1 MNKLDQSVDIGLYDD
16 GFYYF
21 DMETVPLPHYSTE
34 SNAGLNPSMSK
45 IISIQYQ
52 HLSPSTGKPLGRL
65 KILREWEY
73 DSSERS
79 IIMEF
84 KKLFIDKGRNYFI
97 PVGNNL
103 QFENKFMKFKLRQFC
118 NLRGLQL
125 GNRMMIDL
133 KPILVLMNGCTFTNY
148 SAIIG
153 KSNKAKEMATW
164 YVEKQYYDI
173 EQYIIDEAE
182 NFVNF
187 YIYLLSQ
194 FPNLR
199 RGYQGILDMKKSVV
213 NQR

>member
-1 MNKLDQSVDIGLYDD
+1 MNSLDRSVDIGPYDD

-21 DMETVPLPHYSTE
+21 DIETVPLPHYSAE
-34 SNAGLNPSMSK
+34 SNAGLDPSMSK

-52 HLSPSTGKPLGRL
+52 HLSPSTGKPLERL
-65 KILREWEY
+65 KILREWESG
-73 DSSERS
+73 SSERS

-103 QFENKFMKFKLRQFC
+103 RFENMFMKFKLRQFC
-118 NLRGLQL
+118 NLHGLQL
-125 GNRMMIDL
+125 GNRMMVDL

-164 YVEKQYYDI
+164 YLDKQYDII
-173 EQYIIDEAE
+173 EQYIIEEAE
-182 NFVNF
+182 NFVSF
-187 YIYLLSQ
+187 YIYLVSQ
-194 FPNLR
+194 FPNLK
-199 RGYQGILDMKKSVV
+199 RGYPGILSMKKPVV
-213 NQR
+213 N